1 MRLLEALSLQLG
13 RGWEEHHLRLL
24 CWGGEGYSDMPGQLG
39 VVAFAWNT
47 L

>member
-24 CWGGEGYSDMPGQLG
+24 CWGGG